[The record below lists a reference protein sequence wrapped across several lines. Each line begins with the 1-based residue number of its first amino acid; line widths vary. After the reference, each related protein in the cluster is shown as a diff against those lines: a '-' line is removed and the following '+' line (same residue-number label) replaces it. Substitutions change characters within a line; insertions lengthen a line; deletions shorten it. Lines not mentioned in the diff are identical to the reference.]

1 MPEVGPHWVSD
12 LSIARLGKRS
22 FDTEAERNRAQVR
35 IGALLSRQGI
45 EVDNVD
51 PLEVLLYQLGW
62 ASGAA
67 RALGRLVSEL
77 EEIHGPN
84 HAGAAVP
91 HILVRMWSEERD
103 RAARLAKMAIDAGL
117 AEKQVLLALE
127 AFSKKTRT
135 TPAPNIRLAERRLA
149 DWRRRGSKR

>member
-1 MPEVGPHWVSD
+1 MS
-12 LSIARLGKRS
+12 
-22 FDTEAERNRAQVR
+22 Q
-35 IGALLSRQGI
+35 QGI

-84 HAGAAVP
+84 HAGDAVP
-91 HILVRMWSEERD
+91 HVLVQMWNQERD
-103 RAARLAKMAIDAGL
+103 RAARFAKLALDAGVV
-117 AEKQVLLALE
+117 ERQV
-127 AFSKKTRT
+127 
-135 TPAPNIRLAERRLA
+135 RLAETQGQIIAQIFTAVLDDDTLGLSRAQREVGRSLA
-149 DWRRRGSKR
+149 ARHLRALDA

>member
-1 MPEVGPHWVSD
+1 M
-12 LSIARLGKRS
+12 
-22 FDTEAERNRAQVR
+22 
-35 IGALLSRQGI
+35 
-45 EVDNVD
+45 D

-84 HAGAAVP
+84 HAGDAVP
-91 HILVRMWSEERD
+91 HVLVKLWSEERD

-117 AEKQVLLALE
+117 AEKQV
-127 AFSKKTRT
+127 
-135 TPAPNIRLAERRLA
+135 RLAETQGQIIAKIFTAVLDDDTLGLSREQRVAGRSLA
-149 DWRRRGSKR
+149 ARHLRALES